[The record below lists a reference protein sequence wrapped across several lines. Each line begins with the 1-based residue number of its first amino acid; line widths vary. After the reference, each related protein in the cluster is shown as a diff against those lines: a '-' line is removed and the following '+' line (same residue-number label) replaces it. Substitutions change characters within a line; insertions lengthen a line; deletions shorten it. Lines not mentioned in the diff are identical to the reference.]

1 MTKMTKFRHTM
12 TRYDKFTGSLTQK
25 KGNVFYQLTPATFD
39 RIIKADSCFNRSFNC
54 GHNWNMGDD
63 TDYFDW
69 LKSDSQMRYLHP
81 DNTGDAIL
89 DFAKVKTVQDTQDAL
104 HDLKNIFQKNNPVI
118 CGFPYDQKTYMKMLV
133 SFIIDYIDNSM
144 NNRNHGNQFK
154 MFSAINDVLNS
165 VSKII
170 TDDSIIGYHTIGD
183 DVQQILSYDFK
194 KFVGDRKFK
203 NMNDSSWYDDDKSQ
217 FDNFCDALGYMISDI
232 KLTDDFKGDRAC
244 TLSDYI

>member
-1 MTKMTKFRHTM
+1 
-12 TRYDKFTGSLTQK
+12 
-25 KGNVFYQLTPATFD
+25 
-39 RIIKADSCFNRSFNC
+39 
-54 GHNWNMGDD
+54 
-63 TDYFDW
+63 
-69 LKSDSQMRYLHP
+69 
-81 DNTGDAIL
+81 
-89 DFAKVKTVQDTQDAL
+89 
-104 HDLKNIFQKNNPVI
+104 
-118 CGFPYDQKTYMKMLV
+118 MLV